1 LFRSS
6 RDASQLHI
14 KASHR
19 SQVFSFPPYAATQS
33 PRGLDRSN
41 LAELREAAAERRSRS
56 RRFRALEAELL
67 RQEDHRDVGSSSTEL
82 EGRVADHRRHPRQ
95 RPRLRPPTST
105 TNCVAFGEHQQK
117 PSHTHGWDSYAYLLD
132 MVFSRS
138 FTVCRVA
145 GEQNSTGWHQHSSTL
160 HNSDPHKPNIES
172 VPNALRNLV
181 VVFFFRS

>member
-6 RDASQLHI
+6 RDNSQLHI

-67 RQEDHRDVGSSSTEL
+67 RQEDHRDEGSSSTEP
-82 EGRVADHRRHPRQ
+82 EGRISAHRRHPRHQ
-95 RPRLRPPTST
+95 RQLWPPTST
-105 TNCVAFGEHQQK
+105 TDCDELGENQQK
-117 PSHTHGWDSYAYLLD
+117 SLHTRATHLYAYLLD
-132 MVFSRS
+132 MVSSLS

-145 GEQNSTGWHQHSSTL
+145 GEPNAVGWHRLLGHL
-160 HNSDPHKPNIES
+160 KH
-172 VPNALRNLV
+172 
-181 VVFFFRS
+181 VF